1 MDLSPFGQK
10 AGLKTRMTEWCD
22 VLRDNRGYR
31 GIIAD
36 IEAAIPFLPDDPPG
50 SAPPPM
56 RPKTIDSPAPA
67 PQPKTGMEFDL

>member
-10 AGLKTRMTEWCD
+10 AGLKTRMQEGTE

-50 SAPPPM
+50 SVPLPRRAA
-56 RPKTIDSPAPA
+56 TPAPA
-67 PQPKTGMEFDL
+67 PKPAIEFDL